1 MKYYIKTEKVRHKLN
16 EDISKHPLNERMP
29 PEWGYRK
36 KNLPAISFKKND
48 SIKTLA
54 EDSDRHH
61 ERKDVDHR
69 QYIKRCS
76 IPASIR
82 DELKNRNEIPQAI
95 NSHE

>member
-1 MKYYIKTEKVRHKLN
+1 MKECLQNGDTR
-16 EDISKHPLNERMP
+16 
-29 PEWGYRK
+29 

-61 ERKDVDHR
+61 GRKDVDHR